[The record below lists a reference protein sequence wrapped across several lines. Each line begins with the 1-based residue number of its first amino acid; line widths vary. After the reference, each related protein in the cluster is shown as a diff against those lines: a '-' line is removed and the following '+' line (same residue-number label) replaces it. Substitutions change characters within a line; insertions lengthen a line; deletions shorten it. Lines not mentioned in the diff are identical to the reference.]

1 MSDWRQNTEGFQ
13 FEMLRR
19 KLEVIRKFLSGE
31 MIRPQFPFSKE
42 HTQDR
47 LEVRDRRW
55 KDQSGSDQQGLAK
68 KQ

>member
-1 MSDWRQNTEGFQ
+1 MSGWRQNTEGFR
-13 FEMLRR
+13 FEMLHR

-31 MIRPQFPFSKE
+31 MIRPQFSFSKE

-47 LEVRDRRW
+47 LEARDRRW

-68 KQ
+68 K